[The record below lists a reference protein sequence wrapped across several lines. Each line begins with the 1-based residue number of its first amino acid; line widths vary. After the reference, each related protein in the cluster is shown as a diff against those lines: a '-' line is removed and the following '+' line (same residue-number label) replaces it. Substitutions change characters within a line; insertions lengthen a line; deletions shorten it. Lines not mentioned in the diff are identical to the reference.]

1 MQSRRRY
8 KIGLELFTVN
18 RDMNRDPVASLKQV
32 AQMGYEE
39 VETYGIDPKALTY
52 YGLPAV
58 EFAKRL
64 QDHNLVTP
72 SGHYDL
78 QQFLQGSADD
88 LNRYVD
94 RCAEGARIL
103 GQRYIV
109 WPYIEPRLRTLDTFK
124 QVAGLLNVIGSRL
137 TKSWPSRRVS
147 QPRWRVR
154 RPELGRSATTSSSR
168 RPIRRSSSCRSIFT
182 GTRTARSDPPH
193 TLFKRAP
200 GRFVMWHVK
209 DMHKVSRDY
218 TEIGNGT
225 IDYTKIWPDAAMSGM
240 KHFFVEQ
247 GGNFAVSAM
256 QSAADSIAYVERG
269 LRQGAWP
276 RPGRAPAWRRVTVV
290 PAQDAQRRAGCS
302 SGSARRRRPRGRSGR
317 DRDGCGRAASGRRAA
332 ASTAPTR
339 TASAIAGSGASPTAR
354 K

>member
-1 MQSRRRY
+1 MVGRRTFLKQAGSLASASLVLPPMQSRRRY
-8 KIGLELFTVN
+8 KIGLELFTIN
-18 RDMNRDPVASLKQV
+18 RDMNRDLVASLKRV
-32 AQMGYEE
+32 AEMGYEE

-78 QQFLQGSADD
+78 QQFLRASADD

-109 WPYIEPRLRTLDTFK
+109 WPYIEPRLRTLDTYK
-124 QVAGLLNVIGSRL
+124 QVAGLLNAIGSRL
-137 TKSWPSRRVS
+137 TK
-147 QPRWRVR
+147 
-154 RPELGRSATTSSSR
+154 
-168 RPIRRSSSCRSIFT
+168 T
-182 GTRTARSDPPH
+182 GLHVAYHNNGGEFVAQTGQLPYDVILRETDPVLVKLQIDLYWHAHDTGDPPH

-200 GRFVMWHVK
+200 GRFAMWHVK

-218 TEIGNGT
+218 TEMGNGT
-225 IDYTKIWPDAAMSGM
+225 IDYTKIWPDAGMSGM
-240 KHFFVEQ
+240 EHFFVEQ

-256 QSAADSIAYVERG
+256 QSAADGIAYVKKY
-269 LRQGAWP
+269 LQ
-276 RPGRAPAWRRVTVV
+276 
-290 PAQDAQRRAGCS
+290 
-302 SGSARRRRPRGRSGR
+302 
-317 DRDGCGRAASGRRAA
+317 
-332 ASTAPTR
+332 
-339 TASAIAGSGASPTAR
+339 